1 MGIDYESCRQNLE
14 ELATWYQ
21 RADRN
26 EATTRLQVIDRLFL
40 DCLAWS
46 KDDITAEESYN
57 GDYADYTFALT
68 RKILIVEAKKEG
80 NYFDLP
86 AGKKRI
92 EYALTSLSR
101 DFPNVKSAVEQAA
114 GYCQQRGVPFGAI
127 ANGHQ
132 IIAFIANRSD
142 GLPPLEG
149 KALVFPSFDV
159 MLKEFPTLWNAL
171 SKPGIEEKRI
181 QTLLIGDLLPELPS
195 KLSATIS
202 DYPGNKQRNILQ
214 TDLQIV
220 SELVIEDLARAR
232 DLETHFLQECYC
244 QSGALSQYALSSKA
258 VLQARY
264 SALFDSESPG
274 PNVSPAVNKFGKISS
289 DLLADS
295 FSRRPILLLG
305 DVGVGKTTFIRHL
318 INIEAATLFENALT
332 LYIDLG
338 SQATLTEDIKLFV
351 PEEITRQLREEH
363 KIDIDEYPFITGVYN
378 LELQRF
384 SKGLYSK
391 VRETNPDLYVQKELE
406 FLEGKVTNR
415 EQHLKFS
422 LEHISKARKKQV
434 VIFLDNADQR
444 SEQTQQEVFLV
455 SQELAER
462 WTATVY
468 VALRPE
474 TFHRS
479 KQVGA
484 LSAYHPK
491 AFTISPPRIDL
502 VIEKRLLF
510 GIKITKR
517 EIPIHFVHGTILGNF
532 VKLRD
537 IMLIFLSSLK
547 VNKEL
552 IEFIDNISGG
562 NVRVALDIVKEFFG
576 SGHVDTQKILDIYD
590 KSGEYKI
597 PIHEIIRAVMFGDS
611 EYYHPDQSPI
621 ANVFDVSSFDTKE
634 HFLLPITISIL
645 AATEKS
651 RLEGGFVETNKLY
664 EHLQGLGFT
673 PDQIDIAIVRGLRK
687 KLLETIA
694 HRIPT
699 PGHHHSVPKALRVT
713 TIGLYHTEKLC
724 YLFTYIDAIVVDIPI
739 FDNNFKDSIC
749 NESHISQRLK
759 RADKFR
765 EYLDDC
771 WHKHFS
777 SKKQSWFDWKDKS
790 KQLRE
795 QLCSISTRIHAKT
808 HKP

>member
-1 MGIDYESCRQNLE
+1 MHMATDYESCRRNLE
-14 ELATWYQ
+14 ELAIWY
-21 RADRN
+21 RKADRN

-46 KDDITAEESYN
+46 KDDITAEDSHSGE
-57 GDYADYTFALT
+57 YADYTFALT

-86 AGKKRI
+86 AGKTRI

-101 DFPNVKSAVEQAA
+101 DFSNVKVAIEQAA
-114 GYCQQRGVPFGAI
+114 SYCQKRGVPFGAI
-127 ANGHQ
+127 TNGHQ

-159 MLKEFPTLWNAL
+159 MLREFPTLWDAL
-171 SKPGIEEKRI
+171 SRPGIEEKRI
-181 QTLLIGDLLPELPS
+181 QTLLIGDLLPELPP

-220 SELVIEDLARAR
+220 SDLVIEDLARAR
-232 DLETHFLQECYC
+232 DLEARFLQECYC
-244 QSGALSQYALSSKA
+244 QSGALSQHTLSSKA

-274 PNVSPAVNKFGKISS
+274 PNLMSAVKKSGEISS
-289 DLLADS
+289 ELLADS

-318 INIEAATLFENALT
+318 VNIEAAVLFENALT

-363 KIDIDEYPFITGVYN
+363 EIDIDEYPFITGVYN

-384 SKGLYSK
+384 GKGLYSRI
-391 VRETNPDLYVQKELE
+391 RETNPDLYIQKELE
-406 FLEGKVTNR
+406 FLEEKVNNR

-479 KQVGA
+479 KRVGA

-491 AFTISPPRIDL
+491 AFTISPPRIDR

-510 GIKITKR
+510 GIKITQG
-517 EIPIHFVHGTILGNF
+517 EIPIHSVPGTIQGNF
-532 VKLRD
+532 LKLSK
-537 IMLIFLSSLK
+537 IMRIFLSSLK
-547 VNKEL
+547 ANDEL

-576 SGHVDTQKILDIYD
+576 SGHVDTQKMLDIYD
-590 KSGEYKI
+590 ESGGYTI

-611 EYYHPDQSPI
+611 EHYHPDQSPI
-621 ANVFDVSSFDTKE
+621 SNIFDVSSFDAKE
-634 HFLLPITISIL
+634 HFLLPITIGIL
-645 AATEKS
+645 AATERS
-651 RLEGGFVETNKLY
+651 RLEGGFVETSKLY
-664 EHLQGLGFT
+664 EHLQGLSFT
-673 PDQIDIAIVRGLRK
+673 PDQIDLAIARGFKK
-687 KLLETIA
+687 KLLETA
-694 HRIPT
+694 ARRIPE
-699 PGHHHSVPKALRVT
+699 PGHSIPQALRATNV
-713 TIGLYHTEKLC
+713 GRYHIERLC
-724 YLFTYIDAIVVDIPI
+724 NSFVYVDAIVVDTPI
-739 FDNNFKDSIC
+739 FENDIRNLIRDERYISERLDRANLFC
-749 NESHISQRLK
+749 N
-759 RADKFR
+759 
-765 EYLDDC
+765 YLDKC
-771 WHKHFS
+771 WNNYFS
-777 SKKQSWFDWKDKS
+777 EKQSWFAWPENSELLK
-790 KQLRE
+790 KQINFIR
-795 QLCSISTRIHAKT
+795 TRIENYRLL
-808 HKP
+808 

>member
-1 MGIDYESCRQNLE
+1 MATDYESCRRKLE

-21 RADRN
+21 KADRN

-86 AGKKRI
+86 AGKTRI

-114 GYCQQRGVPFGAI
+114 SYCQQRGVPFGAI
-127 ANGHQ
+127 ANGYQ

-149 KALVFPSFDV
+149 KALVFPSLDV
-159 MLKEFPTLWNAL
+159 MLKEFPTLWDAL

-181 QTLLIGDLLPELPS
+181 QALLIGDLLPELPP

-232 DLETHFLQECYC
+232 DLEARFLQECYC
-244 QSGALSQYALSSKA
+244 QSGALSQHALSSKA

-274 PNVSPAVNKFGKISS
+274 PNVMPAVNKSGEISS

-338 SQATLTEDIKLFV
+338 SQATLTEDEDIKLFI
-351 PEEITRQLREEH
+351 PEEITRQLRAEH
-363 KIDIDEYPFITGVYN
+363 EIDIDEYSFITGVYN

-384 SKGLYSK
+384 GKGIYSRI
-391 VRETNPDLYVQKELE
+391 RETNPDLYVQKELE

-422 LEHISKARKKQV
+422 RNCSGVGVDKGK
-434 VIFLDNADQR
+434 
-444 SEQTQQEVFLV
+444 S
-455 SQELAER
+455 S
-462 WTATVY
+462 
-468 VALRPE
+468 RP
-474 TFHRS
+474 
-479 KQVGA
+479 
-484 LSAYHPK
+484 
-491 AFTISPPRIDL
+491 
-502 VIEKRLLF
+502 KR
-510 GIKITKR
+510 
-517 EIPIHFVHGTILGNF
+517 
-532 VKLRD
+532 
-537 IMLIFLSSLK
+537 
-547 VNKEL
+547 
-552 IEFIDNISGG
+552 
-562 NVRVALDIVKEFFG
+562 
-576 SGHVDTQKILDIYD
+576 
-590 KSGEYKI
+590 
-597 PIHEIIRAVMFGDS
+597 
-611 EYYHPDQSPI
+611 
-621 ANVFDVSSFDTKE
+621 
-634 HFLLPITISIL
+634 
-645 AATEKS
+645 
-651 RLEGGFVETNKLY
+651 
-664 EHLQGLGFT
+664 
-673 PDQIDIAIVRGLRK
+673 
-687 KLLETIA
+687 
-694 HRIPT
+694 
-699 PGHHHSVPKALRVT
+699 
-713 TIGLYHTEKLC
+713 
-724 YLFTYIDAIVVDIPI
+724 
-739 FDNNFKDSIC
+739 
-749 NESHISQRLK
+749 
-759 RADKFR
+759 
-765 EYLDDC
+765 
-771 WHKHFS
+771 
-777 SKKQSWFDWKDKS
+777 
-790 KQLRE
+790 
-795 QLCSISTRIHAKT
+795 
-808 HKP
+808 